1 MPNTHLLLDV
11 LSNYNVDKSDA
22 EMIYNVTQSAL
33 NKLNLTIDQINKY
46 SIDELFNSFESM
58 TLRQIYD
65 KTNLDLTMLYLNH
78 KTVNKDQLDAINI
91 LILKKFINVMINT
104 FQYDLENKKNG
115 TIDDYLHIIKY
126 NLEYSE
132 NVFIEKLIHY
142 IMNNKEDSLSP
153 FIIFELVKNSIYF
166 ESKYNE
172 ELLRD
177 LYDAQIFDEDINY
190 WIRFSQNVDE
200 YFNDLIASTLFE
212 LMGNPNE

>member
-115 TIDDYLHIIKY
+115 TIDDYYNMIKY
-126 NLEYSE
+126 NFEYSQ
-132 NVFIEKLIHY
+132 NVFIEKLIYY
-142 IMNNKEDSLSP
+142 IMNNKELSLSP

-177 LYDAQIFDEDINY
+177 LYDVQIFDEDINF

-200 YFNDLIASTLFE
+200 YFNDLIASTLFK